1 MTERPAIIRISETED
16 GDDARVMITLEWGEI
31 TFHGEAIGSSSPE
44 HRARLVGEAT
54 LNAVEKVTEGRIH
67 LDLEAVATQDLGIVQ
82 VALAQVNL
90 TETGESLVAAPW
102 SAITMRR
109 PPPSRPSSTPST
121 GDSQPFSRS
130 RLHSVSRS

>member
-1 MTERPAIIRISETED
+1 MTERPAIIRISENVD
-16 GDDARVMITLEWGEI
+16 GEDARVMITLEWGDSV
-31 TFHGEAIGSSSPE
+31 FQGEAIGSSGEE

-90 TETGESLVAAPW
+90 TDTGESLVGSALVSEHDPSAATVKAILDAINRRL
-102 SAITMRR
+102 SAV
-109 PPPSRPSSTPST
+109 
-121 GDSQPFSRS
+121 
-130 RLHSVSRS
+130 L

>member
-1 MTERPAIIRISETED
+1 MTERPAIIRISENVD
-16 GDDARVMITLEWGEI
+16 GEDARVMITLAWGDMA
-31 TFHGEAIGSSSPE
+31 FHGEAIGSSGNE

-90 TETGESLVAAPW
+90 TDTGESLVGSALVSEHDPSAATVK
-102 SAITMRR
+102 AILDAINRR
-109 PPPSRPSSTPST
+109 
-121 GDSQPFSRS
+121 
-130 RLHSVSRS
+130 LASVL

>member
-16 GDDARVMITLEWGEI
+16 GEDARVMITLEWGDI

-90 TETGESLVAAPW
+90 TETGESLVGSALVGDHDASAAIVK
-102 SAITMRR
+102 AILDAINRR
-109 PPPSRPSSTPST
+109 LSTV
-121 GDSQPFSRS
+121 
-130 RLHSVSRS
+130 L